1 MREPHARPLVQTR
14 ITNVIRYSLL
24 FRIVLQSINFWN
36 PSEASKFSDMHTVLP
51 TGIREPGNRKF
62 SSAGTCKKYRR
73 TIDSGTASRRK
84 IMKSADLPSTR
95 SGFHHACMRC
105 SAGLDLHA
113 WSYELASCL
122 KGAAGSQIWQSGAA
136 MPDRLA
142 LLLATNRFASATVI
156 MFALQRRTRTE
167 SAPPQT
173 GVTEPFLVPLSDSL
187 PVSKH
192 PIILYVC

>member
-1 MREPHARPLVQTR
+1 MCTPRGTVFEYLQLYLTR
-14 ITNVIRYSLL
+14 WSTGTAVYTLEY
-24 FRIVLQSINFWN
+24 
-36 PSEASKFSDMHTVLP
+36 PVLP

-122 KGAAGSQIWQSGAA
+122 KGAAGSQICQSGAA

-156 MFALQRRTRTE
+156 MFALQNRTHTK
-167 SAPPQT
+167 SAPTQT
-173 GVTEPFLVPLSDSL
+173 GVTEPFLITLSDSL

-192 PIILYVC
+192 PRILYIC

>member
-1 MREPHARPLVQTR
+1 M
-14 ITNVIRYSLL
+14 
-24 FRIVLQSINFWN
+24 LQ
-36 PSEASKFSDMHTVLP
+36 
-51 TGIREPGNRKF
+51 TGICEPGNRKF

-113 WSYELASCL
+113 CSYELASCL

-136 MPDRLA
+136 MPDRLS
-142 LLLATNRFASATVI
+142 LLLATNRFASATVN
-156 MFALQRRTRTE
+156 MFALQ
-167 SAPPQT
+167 
-173 GVTEPFLVPLSDSL
+173 TEPAPKVPHLTQALLSRFYFHSL
-187 PVSKH
+187 TVYPYQNT
-192 PIILYVC
+192 P

>member
-1 MREPHARPLVQTR
+1 MKVC
-14 ITNVIRYSLL
+14 
-24 FRIVLQSINFWN
+24 FF
-36 PSEASKFSDMHTVLP
+36 
-51 TGIREPGNRKF
+51 
-62 SSAGTCKKYRR
+62 TCKKYRR
-73 TIDSGTASRRK
+73 TYCSGAASRRK
-84 IMKSADLPSTR
+84 IMKNAHLPSTR
-95 SGFHHACMRC
+95 SGIHHACMRC

-122 KGAAGSQIWQSGAA
+122 KGAAGSQICQSGVA

-142 LLLATNRFASATVI
+142 PLLAANRLASATVI
-156 MFALQRRTRTE
+156 MFVLQNRTHTR
-167 SAPPQT
+167 SRSSHT

>member
-1 MREPHARPLVQTR
+1 MLQTR
-14 ITNVIRYSLL
+14 YV
-24 FRIVLQSINFWN
+24 N
-36 PSEASKFSDMHTVLP
+36 PGTS
-51 TGIREPGNRKF
+51 KF

-73 TIDSGTASRRK
+73 TIDSGTASNRK
-84 IMKSADLPSTR
+84 IMKKYDLPSTKFSTR
-95 SGFHHACMRC
+95 SGFHHARMRC

-156 MFALQRRTRTE
+156 MFALQNRTHTK
-167 SAPPQT
+167 SAPTQT
-173 GVTEPFLVPLSDSL
+173 GVTEPFLITLSDSL

-192 PIILYVC
+192 PIILYIC

>member
-1 MREPHARPLVQTR
+1 MKAAAAACSVLQTR
-14 ITNVIRYSLL
+14 YV
-24 FRIVLQSINFWN
+24 N
-36 PSEASKFSDMHTVLP
+36 PGTS
-51 TGIREPGNRKF
+51 KF

-84 IMKSADLPSTR
+84 IMKSADLPSTW

-122 KGAAGSQIWQSGAA
+122 KGAAGSQICQSGAA

-142 LLLATNRFASATVI
+142 PLLATNRFASATVI
-156 MFALQRRTRTE
+156 MFAPQNSTCTR
-167 SAPPQT
+167 SAPTQT
-173 GVTEPFLVPLSDSL
+173 SVTEPFLVPLSDSL

-192 PIILYVC
+192 PIILYVCWWLLIFVLINKIGRPYQNCSMSLLTYYWGTSFRSV